1 MKNLTE
7 LLQNIP
13 LEEMT
18 GGLDMSTI
26 AENKT
31 ETNVKNSKAKI
42 KNKASA
48 AVAIAACAVVAVA
61 GAIHYRGNDIQKHG
75 ASNDSNVTT
84 DAQDSANE
92 EPVHEDSPEKELNYE
107 LAKHFFNDIDMDI
120 TTMGDNLRIMSS
132 KVGKVTE
139 GFDDYDIWIPGVFV
153 EGTKYNILVAL
164 QTKDG
169 SDLPKDLD
177 YIEFHDDYNIDG
189 YHVSGG
195 SEGAS
200 MHIFGDKAVGMF
212 TIDLNATV
220 CAYGEGFDP
229 YEDYPEASEV
239 LNADSTVHY
248 EIRYLYMDDFDE
260 PMEGLFNAEFKLG
273 DVFGSQPVN
282 EEKQANE
289 ANAKLFYDIHGYDYE
304 LAKKNVY
311 LLDSKVGEIKEG
323 FEGLDISLC
332 DIRMCS
338 STNSSVFDIVI
349 KNKDGSDFAEGI
361 SDPNNILNG
370 SSLEMFVGDE
380 SVKLDTSHIVS
391 VSKDTAIYTIY
402 VDWTSLDEDAVDE
415 DSNIIIRLS
424 DLSSTKDDNT
434 EIKYDGLFEAI
445 LNPETFEEL
454 DIGFPELGGMPD
466 EPISGLWDINE
477 NLGAKEPQYLK
488 YNVGEVYFSNCEIM
502 VELFG
507 GEDLDKFLDELHTA
521 WSLQATMIDRRKR
534 NVDTSEELMS
544 DRDLD
549 FIKLEYEDG
558 TIEIPNYRNV
568 DFMRTEGTDKNGKTI
583 EGYIMDFDCLD
594 APFDARKV
602 KAIHIGSAVFDVRH

>member
-7 LLQNIP
+7 LLKDIP

-42 KNKASA
+42 KNKVSA
-48 AVAIAACAVVAVA
+48 AAAIAACAVVAVA

-75 ASNDSNVTT
+75 ASNDSAVTT

-107 LAKHFFNDIDMDI
+107 LAKLFFDDMEMDM
-120 TTMGDNLRIMSS
+120 TQMGDNLRIMST
-132 KVGKVTE
+132 KVGDVTE
-139 GFDDYDIWIPGVFV
+139 GFENYDFWIPGVLV

-169 SDLPKDLD
+169 SNLPKDLE
-177 YIEFHDDYNIDG
+177 YIDFKGDYNIDG

-195 SEGAS
+195 SEGTS

-212 TIDLNATV
+212 TFDLDATV
-220 CAYGEGFDP
+220 CAADEGFNP

-239 LNADSTVHY
+239 LNADSKVHY
-248 EIRYLYMDDFDE
+248 EIRYLFMDDYDE
-260 PMEGLFNAEFKLG
+260 PLEGLFTAELKLG

-282 EEKQANE
+282 EEKQSNE

-311 LLDSKVGEIKEG
+311 PLDSKVGEIKEG

-332 DIRMCS
+332 DVRMCS

-402 VDWTSLDEDAVDE
+402 VDWTSFDEDAVDE
-415 DSNIIIRLS
+415 DSNIIIKLS

-488 YNVGEVYFSNCEIM
+488 YNVGEVCFSNCEIM

-568 DFMRTEGTDKNGKTI
+568 DFMRTEGSDKNGKTI

-602 KAIHIGSAVFDVRH
+602 KAIHIGSAVIPVK

>member
-7 LLQNIP
+7 LLKDIP

-18 GGLDMSTI
+18 GGLDMNISE
-26 AENKT
+26 ENKIK
-31 ETNVKNSKAKI
+31 TNVQNGKAKI
-42 KNKASA
+42 KNRAPA

-61 GAIHYRGNDIQKHG
+61 GAIHYRGNDIPEHANK
-75 ASNDSNVTT
+75 NDSSTVTT
-84 DAQDSANE
+84 DA
-92 EPVHEDSPEKELNYE
+92 EDTTQQERSPEEELNYE
-107 LAKHFFNDIDMDI
+107 LAKRFFEDIDMDI
-120 TTMGDNLRIMSS
+120 TTMGDGLHIMDS
-132 KVGKVTE
+132 KLGTVTE
-139 GFDDYDIWIPGVFV
+139 GFDDYDIWVPGVLV
-153 EGTKYNILVAL
+153 NGSEYSVLVAM

-169 SDLPKDLD
+169 SNLPKDLE
-177 YIEFHDDYNIDG
+177 YIDFKGDYNIDG

-195 SEGAS
+195 SEGTS

-239 LNADSTVHY
+239 LNADSKVHY
-248 EIRYLYMDDFDE
+248 EIRYLFMDDYDE
-260 PMEGLFNAEFKLG
+260 PLEGFFTAELKLG

-282 EEKQANE
+282 EEKQSNE

-304 LAKKNVY
+304 LAKNNVFPME
-311 LLDSKVGEIKEG
+311 SKVGEIKEG

-332 DIRMCS
+332 DVRMCS

-454 DIGFPELGGMPD
+454 DIGFPELGCMPD

-521 WSLQATMIDRRKR
+521 WSLHATMIDRRKR

-568 DFMRTEGTDKNGKTI
+568 DFMRTEGSDKNGKTI

-594 APFDARKV
+594 GPFDARKV
-602 KAIHIGSAVFDVRH
+602 KAIHIGSAVIPVK